1 MRTITTF
8 STMRCMPVTHSSAS
22 TVISRDLKINA
33 VLSQKFTIGAE
44 LCQAC
49 NNLCYCDYE
58 GLGLYCS

>member
-1 MRTITTF
+1 
-8 STMRCMPVTHSSAS
+8 MRCMPVTHSSAS
-22 TVISRDLKINA
+22 TVISRDLKMDA
-33 VLSQKFTIGAE
+33 VLSQKSTIGAE